1 MSVLFKRLRIAA
13 VIALSAVV
21 CALCLG
27 CNSTVAYAEEEYT
40 VPSDKQEEQTV
51 PDSVDELLNNLDL
64 GGIQDLVNMLDGN
77 SITVFGYSDIV
88 KRVKDAANGN
98 DPDNIGGII
107 THVLK
112 LFGTEVLEFVPM
124 LLTVLAI
131 VLAYS
136 LITSLRG
143 KYASESIEKV
153 VYFATG
159 TLAVC
164 LVVGY
169 FAAVL
174 ATAVKFVASVKTQIN
189 AVAPVMITLMTAAG
203 ASSSAGVYSPTVA
216 ILGAGMTNA
225 ITYVVFPMI
234 LMGLVFDIIGS
245 VSSSIKLN
253 KTAEFFRSCC
263 KWFMGTAFFLF
274 VTVLGASGIAASV
287 KDGISIKAAR
297 FAVSQYVPVIGGYLS
312 QGFDYIMAGNV
323 LIKNAVGT
331 SAVVLVVLTA
341 APVIARL
348 VVFSLTLKLT
358 AALAEPLGGEKFSG
372 VLTAIGKSASLV
384 TTTVVA
390 MTFIYVLFLTMT
402 ICTGSVAL

>member
-1 MSVLFKRLRIAA
+1 MKKKFKRIKTALLMAIA
-13 VIALSAVV
+13 VIISAL
-21 CALCLG
+21 LIG
-27 CNSTVAYAEEEYT
+27 CKSDVAYAEDYS
-40 VPSDKQEEQTV
+40 VPADEQEEQTV
-51 PDSVDELLNNLDL
+51 PESVDELLENLDL
-64 GGIQDLVNMLDGN
+64 SGIQDILNMLD
-77 SITVFGYSDIV
+77 SDSVALFGYSDIAE
-88 KRVKDAANGN
+88 RVKAAANGN

-124 LLTVLAI
+124 LLSVLAI

-136 LITSLRG
+136 LISSLRG

-159 TLAVC
+159 ALAMC

-169 FAAVL
+169 FASAV

-203 ASSSAGVYSPTVA
+203 ASSSAGVYTPTVA
-216 ILGAGMTNA
+216 ILGTGMTNA
-225 ITYVVFPMI
+225 ITYIVFPMI
-234 LMGLVFDIIGS
+234 LLGLIFDIVGS
-245 VSSSIKLN
+245 VSTSIKLD
-253 KTAEFFRSCC
+253 KTADFFRSCC

-287 KDGISIKAAR
+287 KDGISVKAAR
-297 FAVSQYVPVIGGYLS
+297 FAVSKYVPIIGGYLS

-331 SAVVLVVLTA
+331 SSVVLIVLIA

-348 VVFSLTLKLT
+348 VVF
-358 AALAEPLGGEKFSG
+358 
-372 VLTAIGKSASLV
+372 
-384 TTTVVA
+384 
-390 MTFIYVLFLTMT
+390 
-402 ICTGSVAL
+402 